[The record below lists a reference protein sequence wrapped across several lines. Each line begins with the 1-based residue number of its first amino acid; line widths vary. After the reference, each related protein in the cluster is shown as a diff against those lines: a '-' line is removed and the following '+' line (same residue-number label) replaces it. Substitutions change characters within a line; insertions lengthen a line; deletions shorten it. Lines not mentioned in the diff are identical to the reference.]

1 MILIDTS
8 VWVAFFRDQKPTA
21 QRLESLLD
29 VNAVA
34 LAGPIVTELL
44 RGVAAAKERARLL
57 RLLSGCHVLPDPA
70 NLWEHA
76 GELGA
81 QLRKKGANV
90 KTLDLLIATYALLH
104 NVPLFTLDSDFALMR
119 KAGIPLMLA

>member
-1 MILIDTS
+1 M
-8 VWVAFFRDQKPTA
+8 
-21 QRLESLLD
+21 
-29 VNAVA
+29 NAVA
-34 LAGPIVTELL
+34 LAGPVVTELL

-57 RLLSGCHVLPDPA
+57 HLLSGCHVLSDPA

-81 QLRKKGANV
+81 QLRKKRTNV
-90 KTLDLLIATYALLH
+90 KTLDLLIATFALVH

-119 KAGIPLMLA
+119 KAGIAIILA